1 MTTGQFKKRH
11 EGVRLR
17 LATMKDTLFYFCPIY
32 KLRENPKIR
41 IRKIQKE
48 LDRLNNVLGN
58 TLNLEQ
64 LELEG
69 LWQLTVS
76 GPWPG
81 PLLLTCPMQA
91 FGIILL
97 SNVPGVSAHGL
108 SPSPPQAGQSTW
120 GGSLPNAALAND
132 KCSHLRLEKKLK
144 NKVRTTTFLS
154 AYRTTLKHLHYI
166 PDNNLW
172 VWLLTFRVLA
182 VFSSLSHFL
191 TSWPVFPGTTSQI
204 KDFTWILVCWRIPK

>member
-1 MTTGQFKKRH
+1 MGTTSPSNSVDPEGQGPASQIHINRLREAQNEGSHKDYRMWRGIPWGWLQGQFKKRH

-48 LDRLNNVLGN
+48 LDRLNDLLGN
-58 TLNLEQ
+58 ILNLEQ
-64 LELEG
+64 LELER

-91 FGIILL
+91 FGVILL
-97 SNVPGVSAHGL
+97 SNVPWVSAQGL

-120 GGSLPNAALAND
+120 RGSLPNAALAND
-132 KCSHLRLEKKLK
+132 KCSHLRLEK
-144 NKVRTTTFLS
+144 N
-154 AYRTTLKHLHYI
+154 
-166 PDNNLW
+166 
-172 VWLLTFRVLA
+172 
-182 VFSSLSHFL
+182 
-191 TSWPVFPGTTSQI
+191 
-204 KDFTWILVCWRIPK
+204 